1 MSETSNKP
9 TEQPEAAQPVQ
20 APEAA
25 AQTAA
30 EGRGVLGSGGET
42 GAVDAVG
49 TASARAEGAEILRFA
64 QDDNGGQ
71 DDNRAAQG
79 DNSAPSE
86 AVEAEAPKQ
95 AITRR
100 RMPKPRPSTVI
111 AVVILAAGVG
121 LLAYPTF
128 SDWWNSYHQSRAI
141 ASFVQA
147 VQETDPAVLE
157 RMMNDARAY
166 NERLLADNDRWH
178 MTEAELEEYNSLL
191 DLTGNGV
198 MGYVQISSINVDYP
212 IYHGMDE
219 AVLQIAIG
227 HLEGTSLPVGGAN
240 THTALSG
247 HRGLPSARLFTDLD
261 KLREGDTFTITILN
275 ETFTYEIDQI
285 RIVLPEDLS
294 NLNIE
299 AGQDYATL
307 ITCTPY
313 GINTHR
319 MLVRG
324 HRIENIEDADAI
336 TADALQIPRYI
347 AIPAVAVPL
356 LFLFLVGLLVYYRI
370 RRPEIDQEL
379 VVEAIKERIHANDE
393 LKQDK

>member
-1 MSETSNKP
+1 M
-9 TEQPEAAQPVQ
+9 
-20 APEAA
+20 
-25 AQTAA
+25 
-30 EGRGVLGSGGET
+30 
-42 GAVDAVG
+42 
-49 TASARAEGAEILRFA
+49 
-64 QDDNGGQ
+64 
-71 DDNRAAQG
+71 
-79 DNSAPSE
+79 
-86 AVEAEAPKQ
+86 
-95 AITRR
+95 
-100 RMPKPRPSTVI
+100 
-111 AVVILAAGVG
+111 
-121 LLAYPTF
+121 
-128 SDWWNSYHQSRAI
+128 
-141 ASFVQA
+141 
-147 VQETDPAVLE
+147 QETDPAVLE
-157 RMMNDARAY
+157 RMLNEARAY

-178 MTEAELEEYNSLL
+178 MTDAELEEYNSLL

-219 AVLQIAIG
+219 SVLQIAIG

-240 THTALSG
+240 THSALSG

-261 KLREGDTFTITILN
+261 KLREGDTFTITVLN
-275 ETFTYEIDQI
+275 ETTTYEVDQI

-299 AGQDYATL
+299 AGKDYSTL

-356 LFLFLVGLLVYYRI
+356 LFMFLVGLLVYYRV
-370 RRPEIDQEL
+370 RRPEVDQEL
-379 VVEAIKERIHANDE
+379 VVEAIKERIHEKEE
-393 LKQDK
+393 LKEDK

>member
-1 MSETSNKP
+1 MTETTNIPAKP
-9 TEQPEAAQPVQ
+9 KSIVKT
-20 APEAA
+20 
-25 AQTAA
+25 
-30 EGRGVLGSGGET
+30 
-42 GAVDAVG
+42 
-49 TASARAEGAEILRFA
+49 RF
-64 QDDNGGQ
+64 
-71 DDNRAAQG
+71 
-79 DNSAPSE
+79 
-86 AVEAEAPKQ
+86 
-95 AITRR
+95 
-100 RMPKPRPSTVI
+100 PKPKLSTIIATVI
-111 AVVILAAGVG
+111 LLAGIG
-121 LLAYPTF
+121 LIAYPTF

-141 ASFVQA
+141 ASYVQA

-157 RMMNDARAY
+157 RMLADASAY
-166 NERLLADNDRWH
+166 NERLLADPDRWN
-178 MTEAELEEYNSLL
+178 MTEAEKAEYNSLL

-219 AVLQIAIG
+219 GVLQIAIG
-227 HLEGTSLPVGGAN
+227 HLEGTSLPVGGPN
-240 THTALSG
+240 THAAISG

-261 KLREGDTFTITILN
+261 KLREGDTFTITVLN
-275 ETFTYEIDQI
+275 QTVTYEVDQI

-324 HRIENIEDADAI
+324 HRIPNIIDGEAI

-347 AIPAVAVPL
+347 AIPAVAVPM
-356 LFLFLVGLLVYYRI
+356 LFVFLVGMLIYYRV
-370 RRPEIDQEL
+370 RKPEVDQQL
-379 VVEAIKERIHANDE
+379 VIEAIRERINTD
-393 LKQDK
+393 DKPKS